1 MTSGL
6 VSTRPAPAAPLPWSF
21 PAFERREV
29 GGGRVIACHLPGKPL
44 AVVSLVLN
52 AGAMSEPTGR
62 EGVALVLARALS
74 EGTEKRDAYGFA
86 VAGERLGATW
96 RADTDWDSMRCGFE
110 VPADQLLAAAELLAE
125 AVRRPALDD
134 ATLVRVRDE
143 RLDELALEL
152 SQPGARAVMAFA
164 DAVFTPDSRYSRL
177 DGGDPDSIETLTP
190 DDVRAFHRDRLGPDA
205 ATLVLAGDL
214 EGIDVDAVGH
224 AIFDGWDA
232 PVAPLPT
239 PAITTTGGP
248 RRIVLVD
255 RPGSVQSMVYAGH
268 DAPPRK
274 TPDYVPMTTMSLAL
288 GGMFNSRLNL
298 KLREEKGYTYG
309 AFGGFDC
316 RRDGGVFAARA
327 AVQTAVTGASVTELV
342 AVIEGMHEGGLTDEE
357 LDRARNYR
365 AGIFPVNFAGPGSV
379 AAGLGDVVIHG
390 HPDDHFDRLRAAIQA
405 STLDELNAAATTR
418 LRPDDMVIVVVGD
431 AAAVQGDLTGLPLE
445 VVTDED

>member
-1 MTSGL
+1 MTAEL
-6 VSTRPAPAAPLPWSF
+6 VGTRPASAPPLPWSF
-21 PAFERREV
+21 PSFERREV
-29 GGGRVIACHLPGKPL
+29 GGGRLIACHLPGKPL
-44 AVVSLVLN
+44 AVASLVLT
-52 AGAMSEPTGR
+52 AGAMSEPAGR
-62 EGVALVLARALS
+62 EGVALLLARALS
-74 EGTEKRDAYGFA
+74 EGTDRMDAYGFA
-86 VAGERLGATW
+86 VAGERLGASW

-110 VPADQLLAAAELLAE
+110 VPANQLLAATELLAE

-152 SQPGARAVMAFA
+152 SQPGARAAMAFA
-164 DAVFTPDSRYSRL
+164 DAVFTADTRYARL
-177 DGGDPDSIETLTP
+177 DGGDMDSISGLTP
-190 DDVRAFHRDRLGPDA
+190 DDIRAFHRDRIGPAA

-214 EGIDVDAVGH
+214 DGTDVDAVGQ
-224 AIFDGWDA
+224 ALFDGWDQ
-232 PVAPLPT
+232 PVAPLSTPT
-239 PAITTTGGP
+239 VTSTGGP

-327 AVQTAVTGASVTELV
+327 AVQTAVTGPAVTDLLAEID
-342 AVIEGMHEGGLTDEE
+342 AMHEDGLTAEE
-357 LDRARNYR
+357 LDRARSYR

-379 AAGLGDVVIHG
+379 AAGLGEIVVHG
-390 HPDDHFDRLRAAIQA
+390 HPDDHFDRLRADIQA
-405 STLDELNAAATTR
+405 TTLDQLNAAATTR

-431 AAAVQGDLTGLPLE
+431 AAAVRGDLTGLPLE